1 MKTGWRDAS
10 LTLRVFSRS
19 NKQNFMRFQT
29 PIDFKHKFHDSK
41 RFANKAQRA
50 IKLDVRVIT
59 TALPF
64 YISRSVLMF
73 IYIQLQVLE

>member
-29 PIDFKHKFHDSK
+29 PIDDSK